1 MGSAAAAAAAATAI
15 RTTVYDCYMPT
26 VNGRPPLSAERHGRR
41 GCVWG
46 SAGGVKCRGG
56 GGAGVNSLYT
66 TAYTRRIRGATVHSY
81 ISCPR
86 RSSGSAAFKHEVR
99 RTRTVP
105 GLCTP
110 AVDYRQSNTPATPSR
125 HCAFT
130 TTSASTKHARHI
142 VPLYTYPHN
151 HPTSLGSIIVSRY
164 IRESPLF
171 ASQSRRTPITI
182 VYNIL

>member
-1 MGSAAAAAAAATAI
+1 MGARA
-15 RTTVYDCYMPT
+15 
-26 VNGRPPLSAERHGRR
+26 
-41 GCVWG
+41 
-46 SAGGVKCRGG
+46 GVK
-56 GGAGVNSLYT
+56 SLYT
-66 TAYTRRIRGATVHSY
+66 TAYSRRIRGTTVHSY

-130 TTSASTKHARHI
+130 PTSARTKHARHI
-142 VPLYTYPHN
+142 VVSYTHIYPHTRT
-151 HPTSLGSIIVSRY
+151 HITRAHYRRAIY
-164 IRESPLF
+164 TRESAL
-171 ASQSRRTPITI
+171 RTPVAPNT
-182 VYNIL
+182 YNHRII

>member
-1 MGSAAAAAAAATAI
+1 MGI
-15 RTTVYDCYMPT
+15 
-26 VNGRPPLSAERHGRR
+26 GRR
-41 GCVWG
+41 GKVMG
-46 SAGGVKCRGG
+46 ARAGVK
-56 GGAGVNSLYT
+56 SLYT
-66 TAYTRRIRGATVHSY
+66 TAYSRRIRGTTVHSY

-130 TTSASTKHARHI
+130 PTSARTKHARHI
-142 VPLYTYPHN
+142 VVSYTHIYTHTLA
-151 HPTSLGSIIVSRY
+151 PTSLGPIIVARY
-164 IRESPLF
+164 IRESPLS
-171 ASQSRRTPITI
+171 ARQSRRTPITI
-182 VYNIL
+182 V